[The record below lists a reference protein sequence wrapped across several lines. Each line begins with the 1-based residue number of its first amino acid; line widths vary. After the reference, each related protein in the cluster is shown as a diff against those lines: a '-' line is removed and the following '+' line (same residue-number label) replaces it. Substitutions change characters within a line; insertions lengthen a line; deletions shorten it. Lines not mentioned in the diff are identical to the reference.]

1 MIFST
6 NGIAV
11 NISDNCSTNF
21 IVEVENKDR
30 YTLILLLTGSHNRT
44 VLSPA
49 LEVIKELEVIST
61 VTPTSTKVHKSVAT
75 WALFEDKWQFSITLD
90 NNNDLLYTLSH
101 LYFTKC
107 LNCPDWSHFYCYF
120 SLDVFDPFDKYSAF
134 WFPLNTVSAH
144 FPTIWERL

>member
-6 NGIAV
+6 NCIAGIGIRV

-21 IVEVENKDR
+21 IVEVENKDI
-30 YTLILLLTGSHNRT
+30 YTIILLLTGSHNRT

-49 LEVIKELEVIST
+49 LEMIKELEVIST

-75 WALFEDKWQFSITLD
+75 WALFKNKWQFSKTLD
-90 NNNDLLYTLSH
+90 NNNDLLHTLSH

-107 LNCPDWSHFYCYF
+107 LNCPD
-120 SLDVFDPFDKYSAF
+120 
-134 WFPLNTVSAH
+134 
-144 FPTIWERL
+144 